1 MSQSSMVHSSGVAS
15 ESGQYGVVT
24 GPGTL
29 RMERV
34 LPGPI
39 ERVWAYLTEPEK
51 RERWFAAGDMEPRE
65 GGQFKPVFHNSNL
78 SAHNEPTPE
87 RFQKYEGSS
96 FESTILRYDP
106 PRLLSYTWGG
116 KADSEVSFEL
126 TPQGDD
132 VLLVVTHSRLPN
144 RKSMLSV
151 SSGWH
156 AHLAIL
162 NALLEG
168 REPGPFWSEIERLET
183 EYEQRIPAE

>member
-1 MSQSSMVHSSGVAS
+1 MSQSSMVNSSGVAS
-15 ESGQYGVVT
+15 ESGAYGVVT

-29 RMERV
+29 RLERM

-51 RERWFAAGDMEPRE
+51 REKWFAAGEMEPRE
-65 GGQFKPVFHNSNL
+65 GGRFEPVFHNSKL

-96 FESTILRYDP
+96 FESRILRYDP

-126 TPQGDD
+126 TPEGSN
-132 VLLVVTHSRLPN
+132 VLLVVTHSRLPT
-144 RKSMLSV
+144 RKDMLSV

-156 AHLAIL
+156 AHLGIL

-168 REPGPFWSEIERLET
+168 REPGPFWSEIERLGA